1 MMGTSL
7 PVMQK
12 KNNYF
17 GKRSSQGLARLNYV
31 TCSSTYMLSFNPL
44 LTSILLRPTLLMRKL
59 TVSSKALTNGK
70 SSRPD
75 GFTNEF
81 FKKRWSIIKHGFY
94 NLCKAFQHNN
104 LCLQSINSSFITL
117 IPKVESPLHAFD
129 FRPISL
135 LNISLKLV
143 TKLLANRLQRVIK
156 QIIHKESIWLY

>member
-1 MMGTSL
+1 M
-7 PVMQK
+7 V
-12 KNNYF
+12 
-17 GKRSSQGLARLNYV
+17 
-31 TCSSTYMLSFNPL
+31 NPL
-44 LTSILLRPTLLMRKL
+44 GLMALPMNSLKRGGL
-59 TVSSKALTNGK
+59 SSNMA
-70 SSRPD
+70 
-75 GFTNEF
+75 
-81 FKKRWSIIKHGFY
+81 FY